1 MANDGRPSWPT
12 LLRSL
17 AFPSVLGLSTFLT
30 VGMVLWFLA
39 YYVLSTGWDT
49 AISIGATLGG
59 TLGILVGTGIWR
71 VKYRP

>member
-1 MANDGRPSWPT
+1 
-12 LLRSL
+12 
-17 AFPSVLGLSTFLT
+17 VLGLSTFLT